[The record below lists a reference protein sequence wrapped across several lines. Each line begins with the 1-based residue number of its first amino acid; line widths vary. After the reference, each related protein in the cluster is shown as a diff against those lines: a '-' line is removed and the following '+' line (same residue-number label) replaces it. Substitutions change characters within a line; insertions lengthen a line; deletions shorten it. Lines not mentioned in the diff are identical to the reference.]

1 MKHENLRWNPGTR
14 EWFCAKCGR
23 TSDHANV
30 HDAHKALDQCECQ
43 VPSVESPRAAQGTET
58 VHDYHGTHSCVKKPV
73 QNESHLCYAKI
84 LSGPDFVSF
93 SRDRDKGLS
102 KRQATCETQSRCA
115 SGLGLRFLSLLM
127 LLTTVFGF

>member
-1 MKHENLRWNPGTR
+1 MDVLVRRSLDIASSTTR
-14 EWFCAKCGR
+14 SEAAN
-23 TSDHANV
+23 TPHAV
-30 HDAHKALDQCECQ
+30 RKGWSTPVLVIGC
-43 VPSVESPRAAQGTET
+43 SVKSPAI
-58 VHDYHGTHSCVKKPV
+58 PV
-73 QNESHLCYAKI
+73 LCYAKI

-102 KRQATCETQSRCA
+102 KRQATCETQSRCSRCR